1 MIKITTFFLLSCC
14 ICLNVVAQNKKSDL
28 LFIKEQNFHD
38 VSYDKRQVKFL
49 LSSKKNP
56 IIRYN
61 PVSLTFG
68 LFMYFYQKV
77 LSAQISSGCSFQVS
91 CSNFSTVA
99 IKKFGLIKG
108 IALSADRLMRCNQLA
123 AIDVD
128 VLDLDFK
135 NQKIKDD
142 ISLYYFHH

>member
-77 LSAQISSGCSFQVS
+77 LSAQISSGCSYEVS
-91 CSNFSTVA
+91 CSNFSMVV
-99 IKKFGLIKG
+99 IKEFGLLKG

-123 AIDVD
+123 AIDID
-128 VLDLDFK
+128 VLDLDFFK
-135 NQKIKDD
+135 KKVRDD
-142 ISLYYFHH
+142 VSKYYFHR

>member
-1 MIKITTFFLLSCC
+1 MIKITTFFLLLYC

-28 LFIKEQNFHD
+28 LLIKEQNFYD
-38 VSYDKRQVKFL
+38 ASYDKREVKFL

-77 LSAQISSGCSFQVS
+77 LSAQVSSGCSFQVS
-91 CSNFSTVA
+91 CSNFSMVA

-123 AIDVD
+123 AIDID

-135 NQKIKDD
+135 NQKIRDD